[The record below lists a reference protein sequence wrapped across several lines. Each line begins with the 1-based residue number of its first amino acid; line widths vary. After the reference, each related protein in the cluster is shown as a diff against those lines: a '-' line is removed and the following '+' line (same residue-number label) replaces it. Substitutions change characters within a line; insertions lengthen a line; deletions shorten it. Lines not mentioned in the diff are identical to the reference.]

1 MPIWAR
7 IAALLVAV
15 ALALPAAA
23 GAQTP
28 AQTQSVPAQEPGSSR
43 PPVDLGNSA
52 GNGASSN
59 PPSSA
64 AQGELPNTGSDPR
77 LLFLTGLALTLLGVG
92 LRLRTA
98 DADVY

>member
-1 MPIWAR
+1 MPIWGR

-15 ALALPAAA
+15 VLVLPAAA
-23 GAQTP
+23 GAQAP
-28 AQTQSVPAQEPGSSR
+28 APTQSVPTQEPGSTR
-43 PPVDLGNSA
+43 PPVDLGNGA
-52 GNGASSN
+52 GNGANSS
-59 PPSSA
+59 PSSESE
-64 AQGELPNTGSDPR
+64 QGELPNTGSDAR